1 MKLRNPFKGFTKFEW
16 ALWIGSMLAIIVA
29 HFVAGS
35 SDWASLAVSLV
46 GVTSLI
52 FAARGDP
59 LAPVLFIVFAII
71 YAIKSYFVSYY
82 GEMIIYLCMQLPV
95 SVVSLITWLK
105 NLNKG
110 AHQVK
115 VGRLTYKKIVIMLV
129 LDIVVTVPFYFLLQY
144 FNTANL
150 IPSTISVA
158 TSFAA
163 LFLMTLRIPQY
174 ALAFVLN
181 DIVMVVLWSLAL
193 ATDVGYIS
201 LVVCFSIFLI
211 NDTYTFISWLKR
223 QRNAASQ

>member
-16 ALWIGSMLAIIVA
+16 CLWTGSLIAIIAA
-29 HFVAGS
+29 HFAAGS
-35 SDWASLAVSLV
+35 SDWASLAASLV

-59 LAPVLFIVFAII
+59 LAPVLFIAFAVI
-71 YAIKSYFVSYY
+71 YAVISYFFGYY
-82 GEMIIYLCMQLPV
+82 GEMLIYLCMQLPV
-95 SVVSLITWLK
+95 SVISLVTWLK
-105 NLNKG
+105 NVNKSDSR
-110 AHQVK
+110 VK
-115 VGRLTYKKIVIMLV
+115 VGRLTWKKLVIMLAS
-129 LDIVVTVPFYFLLQY
+129 DIAVTLPFYFLLKY

-174 ALAFVLN
+174 ALAFILN
-181 DIVMVVLWSLAL
+181 DIVMIVLWSMAL
-193 ATDVGYIS
+193 AQNIGYIS

-211 NDTYTFISWLKR
+211 NDTYTFISWIKR
-223 QRNAASQ
+223 SKKGDA

>member
-16 ALWIGSMLAIIVA
+16 ALWIGSIIAIVVA

-59 LAPVLFIVFAII
+59 LAPVLFIVFAVI
-71 YAIKSYFVSYY
+71 YAIKSYFVRYY
-82 GEMIIYLCMQLPV
+82 GEMIIYLFMQMPV
-95 SVVSLITWLK
+95 SIVSLITWLK

-115 VGRLTYKKIVIMLV
+115 VGQLTWKKVVIMLA
-129 LDIVVTVPFYFLLQY
+129 LDVAVTVSFYFLLRY

-181 DIVMVVLWSLAL
+181 DIVMIVLWSLAL

-211 NDTYTFISWLKR
+211 NDTYTFISWLRRSK
-223 QRNAASQ
+223 QL